1 MTTTSN
7 YSPVHPNI
15 KGASMPW
22 LIRRPGNNTHP
33 LAQTPRLI
41 IPPPGSDVQKQKR
54 SYFVIIIE
62 FSLLIENV
70 TKDFSLCT
78 RGVLL
83 VCVCEGAVAFIMDT
97 RFSQVVQHSLGC
109 LFTRMTS
116 KHHLPDLKGASTLRL
131 QYIILY
137 HAGVPT
143 H

>member
-22 LIRRPGNNTHP
+22 LIRRPGNNTHS

-70 TKDFSLCT
+70 TKGFFLCT

-83 VCVCEGAVAFIMDT
+83 VCVCVREGAVAFIMDT
-97 RFSQVVQHSLGC
+97 RFSQVVQHNGK
-109 LFTRMTS
+109 F
-116 KHHLPDLKGASTLRL
+116 RL
-131 QYIILY
+131 SVYTNDIK
-137 HAGVPT
+137 APSS
-143 H
+143 